1 MWIRGN
7 AKRVSEFRLLPLAL
21 GVGSLTLFGFSLR
34 APVYDTAWRDTEI
47 AKIFTPL
54 ARKDGQA
61 IFSRQGMIARC
72 RNLWISL
79 PAEVKGIA
87 HRAPSTPQTKD
98 LHNFLSFV
106 EAEAR
111 MGREPSA
118 TRAEGALGFMD
129 SDRQYWESSSPY
141 LVFPPLLAQTSFLSC
156 LESPATYPD
165 ALKMIAAHNRMLP
178 PEKRWTTLLYRSQFI
193 RSVDQTSY
201 GRLLI
206 FIPDEVDADGSVT
219 DRWIQFAIAT
229 PDLAATVHPV
239 SVSMIAVRRQLPASP
254 PMAYLADFF
263 RTRNTGTGEIE
274 FVPTMFAKRD
284 PSTNCF
290 DCHKSPVIAL
300 HPAETF
306 AFDRAGRLSP
316 MPTTVLDELNH
327 RALGYRDVSLADMNQ
342 AAFGPS
348 IGTANL
354 DPAAS
359 TERIR
364 EAMKCG
370 ACHGQATPLNF
381 PMPLATDADMDAF
394 AQKQSL
400 AKTYIEQGRMPPNND
415 LTAEERQILW
425 KCLSKAYLDPDK
437 GTGTFVDWLKGN

>member
-1 MWIRGN
+1 
-7 AKRVSEFRLLPLAL
+7 
-21 GVGSLTLFGFSLR
+21 LTLFGFSVR
-34 APVYDTAWRDTEI
+34 PPVFDTAWRDAEI
-47 AKIFTPL
+47 AKIFAPL
-54 ARKDGQA
+54 ARSDGRPVY
-61 IFSRQGMIARC
+61 SRQGMIARC
-72 RNLWISL
+72 RDLWISL

-87 HRAPSTPQTKD
+87 HRVPSNPETKN

-111 MGREPSA
+111 MGREKSA

-129 SDRQYWESSSPY
+129 SDRQYWESASPY
-141 LVFPPLLAQTSFLSC
+141 LVFPPLLAQTTFLNC
-156 LESPATYPD
+156 LESSATYPD
-165 ALKMIAAHNRMLP
+165 ALKMIEAHNRMLP
-178 PEKRWTTLLYRSQFI
+178 PKRRWTTLLYRSQFI

-206 FIPDEVDADGSVT
+206 FIPDEVDADGSIT

-239 SVSMIAVRRQLPASP
+239 SVSMIAVRRASP
-254 PMAYLADFF
+254 SSPPAAYLADFF
-263 RTRNTGTGEIE
+263 RTRNAGTGEIE

-300 HPAETF
+300 HPAEMF
-306 AFDRAGRLSP
+306 DFDRIGRLSP
-316 MPTTVLDELNH
+316 KAATVVDELNH
-327 RALGYRDVSLADMNQ
+327 RALGYRDATLADMNQ
-342 AAFGPS
+342 TAFGPS
-348 IGTANL
+348 MGATNVEGL
-354 DPAAS
+354 DIPAAS
-359 TERIR
+359 KERIR

-370 ACHGQATPLNF
+370 ACHGQATPLSF

-415 LTAEERQILW
+415 LTAPERQILW
-425 KCLSKAYLDPDK
+425 KSLSKAYLDPDK
-437 GTGTFVDWLKGN
+437 GTGTFIDWLKGN